1 MVEINILKI
10 GSTVNIATLLIK
22 DKVSDKIIDEINLDP
37 VGTIIDYKMTDGKE
51 IGYIIEFKNGSKLW
65 FFNNEIDSED
75 KLDLSNDLNEDSS
88 ILSQAINISKEKIQ
102 RLTSEVTLNGD
113 KNIIL
118 TASPYNFIK
127 WLLYVTSDIF

>member
-1 MVEINILKI
+1 MVEFNILKI
-10 GSTVNIATLLIK
+10 GSKVNIATLMIK

-37 VGTIIDYKMTDGKE
+37 VGKIIDYKLNDGKE

-113 KNIIL
+113 KSIIL
-118 TASPYNFIK
+118 TTSPYNFIK